1 MGKQNAPPIDASA
14 VTPRDVV
21 DAFKDH
27 PGLIRSEMI
36 LNRFLGL
43 GIYASGRIVSEDR
56 SGFGLDYVTAGIEDH
71 GVLVLCNFE
80 KPVTPEVAALKKG
93 EQIRVHGIVENANKD
108 IVVLTRCRLEKRDL
122 EA

>member
-1 MGKQNAPPIDASA
+1 MGKQNAPIDVSA
-14 VTPRDVV
+14 VTPREVV

-56 SGFGLDYVTAGIEDH
+56 IGFGLDYVTAGIDDH
-71 GVLVLCNFE
+71 GVFVLCNFE
-80 KPVTPEVAALKKG
+80 KPVTPDVAVLKKG

-108 IVVLTRCRLEKRDL
+108 IVVLTSCRLEKRDL